1 MKHLVTMLMLSVATL
16 GFSQSNNPEE
26 NKSQSKATVSDLK
39 ISITVDSKEELENS
53 IKMEDI
59 EEFMDMSDN
68 DEQISF
74 EIICNGEK
82 ISKDVNRSLTYKVKG
97 NTSDRVGFLKSVEK
111 VRTAAINFYNSKK

>member
-1 MKHLVTMLMLSVATL
+1 
-16 GFSQSNNPEE
+16 
-26 NKSQSKATVSDLK
+26 
-39 ISITVDSKEELENS
+39 
-53 IKMEDI
+53 
-59 EEFMDMSDN
+59 MDMSDN

-97 NTSDRVGFLKSVEK
+97 NTSDREGFLKSVEK